1 MAEGENVTDKQKL
14 LLIPGPA
21 AVWRHQ
27 TVHLADVADISVP
40 PVAEGD
46 NIVDMARIVLDAAPP
61 QFALAGFS
69 MGGHVALEM
78 LRQEPRRITRLAL
91 LDTSA
96 RADTP
101 QKAEWRCKVLDLCE
115 SGRFDA
121 VIDSMMPMLL
131 HPDQQNGPLPNFVRT
146 MVGRLG
152 VDVYVRRQRAIG
164 SRQDARELL
173 RNARQPVRSIC
184 GREDGMSTVGEHVEI
199 AELAPRGRFSLIEE
213 CGHMTILERPHAAT
227 ALLRDWLLYD
237 N

>member
-1 MAEGENVTDKQKL
+1 VADKQQL
-14 LLIPGPA
+14 LLIPGLVCDA

-27 TVHLADVADISVP
+27 TAHLADVADIFVP
-40 PVAEGD
+40 PVAQGD
-46 NIVDMARIVLDAAPP
+46 DIAAMARIVLDAAPP

-69 MGGHVALEM
+69 MGGYVALEV
-78 LRQEPRRITRLAL
+78 LRQAPRRITRLAL

-101 QKAEWRCKVLDLCE
+101 QKTEWRRNVIAMCE
-115 SGRFDA
+115 AGKFDA
-121 VIDSMMPMLL
+121 VIDGMMPMLL
-131 HPDQQNGPLPNFVRT
+131 HPDQQSGPLRDFVHQ
-146 MVGRLG
+146 MVARVGA
-152 VDVYVRRQRAIG
+152 DVYVRRQRAIG
-164 SRQDARELL
+164 SRRDARELL
-173 RNARQPVRSIC
+173 RDAPQPVRAIC
-184 GREDGMSTVGEHVEI
+184 GRQDGMSSVGEHLEI